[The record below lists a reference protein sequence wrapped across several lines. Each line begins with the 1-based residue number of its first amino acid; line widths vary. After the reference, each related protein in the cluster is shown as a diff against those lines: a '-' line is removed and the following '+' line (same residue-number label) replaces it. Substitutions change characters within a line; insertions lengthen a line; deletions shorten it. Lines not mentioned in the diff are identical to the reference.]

1 MYFLSK
7 KNEAIDALM
16 NYTQDVVTPSG
27 LRLQRLRSD
36 RGGEYTGL
44 EYREYCLQT
53 GIKQEF
59 AATVTGSRMNCNV
72 TTVEG
77 LPSSTGLS
85 SS

>member
-7 KNEAIDALM
+7 KNEAIDALI
-16 NYTQDVVTPSG
+16 NYAQDVVLPSG
-27 LRLQRLRSD
+27 HRLQRLCSD

-59 AATVTGSRMNCNV
+59 AATNKPQQNGNSERERRVYKT
-72 TTVEG
+72 
-77 LPSSTGLS
+77 
-85 SS
+85 